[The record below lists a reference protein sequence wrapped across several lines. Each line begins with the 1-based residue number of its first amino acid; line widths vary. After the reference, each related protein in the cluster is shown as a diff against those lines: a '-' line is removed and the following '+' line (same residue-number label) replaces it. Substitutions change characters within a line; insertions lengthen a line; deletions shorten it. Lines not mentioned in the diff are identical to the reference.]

1 MNLPNKLTMS
11 RIIIT
16 ILIAILLLLPF
27 DAFGISFPQLFINE
41 LLKVDSRYLI
51 AGVLF
56 VIASLTD
63 LFDGKIAR
71 KNNQVTDFGKMLDA
85 IADKVLVNSVLIILS
100 AQGFISAI
108 IPVVIIFRDTI
119 VDSIKMMAGN
129 KGKVVAASNLG
140 KIKSACMMTGVSLTL
155 FNNLPFELW
164 NLYVSD
170 LLLIVASVLS
180 VISGVQYYNDNKEII
195 LKSGKWWKT
204 FEKNVFFNVY

>member
-11 RIIIT
+11 RIVISII
-16 ILIAILLLLPF
+16 IIILLLTPF
-27 DAFGISFPQLFINE
+27 DAFGIEFPQLFINE
-41 LLKVDSRYLI
+41 LLKVDSKYLI

-71 KNNQVTDFGKMLDA
+71 KRNLVTDFGKMLDA
-85 IADKVLVNSVLIILS
+85 IADKVLVNSVLIILAS
-100 AQGFISAI
+100 QGYINAI
-108 IPVVIIFRDTI
+108 IPTVIIVRDTI
-119 VDSIKMMAGN
+119 VNSIKMVAGN

-140 KIKSACMMTGVSLTL
+140 KVKSACMMTGISLTL

-170 LLLIVASVLS
+170 LLLIVACVLS
-180 VISGVQYYNDNKEII
+180 IISGVQYYYANKEYIMQG
-195 LKSGKWWKT
+195 GK
-204 FEKNVFFNVY
+204 

>member
-16 ILIAILLLLPF
+16 ILIIILLLLPF
-27 DAFGISFPQLFINE
+27 DAFGITFPQLFINE
-41 LLKVDSRYLI
+41 LLKVDSKYLL

-71 KNNQVTDFGKMLDA
+71 KTNQVTDFGKMLDA
-85 IADKVLVNSVLIILS
+85 IADKVLVNSVLIILA

-119 VDSIKMMAGN
+119 VDTIKMIAGN
-129 KGKVVAASNLG
+129 KGKVVAASKLG

-180 VISGVQYYNDNKEII
+180 VISGVQYYHDNKEFIFR
-195 LKSGKWWKT
+195 SGK
-204 FEKNVFFNVY
+204 

>member
-16 ILIAILLLLPF
+16 ILIIILLLLPF
-27 DAFGISFPQLFINE
+27 DAFGIEFPQLFVNE
-41 LLKVDSRYLI
+41 LLKVDSKYLL

-71 KNNQVTDFGKMLDA
+71 KKNLVTDFGKMLDA
-85 IADKVLVNSVLIILS
+85 IADKVLVNSVLIILA
-100 AQGFISAI
+100 AQGYISAI
-108 IPVVIIFRDTI
+108 IPVIIIFRDTI
-119 VDSIKMMAGN
+119 VDSIKMLAGN
-129 KGKVVAASNLG
+129 SGKVVAASKLG

-180 VISGVQYYNDNKEII
+180 VISGVQYYHDNKEFIF
-195 LKSGKWWKT
+195 KSGK
-204 FEKNVFFNVY
+204 

>member
-16 ILIAILLLLPF
+16 ILIIILLLLPF
-27 DAFGISFPQLFINE
+27 DTFGITFPQLFINE
-41 LLKVDSRYLI
+41 LLKVDSKYMI

-56 VIASLTD
+56 VAASLTD

-71 KNNQVTDFGKMLDA
+71 KKNLVTDFGKMLDA
-85 IADKVLVNSVLIILS
+85 IADKVLVNSVLIILA

-119 VDSIKMMAGN
+119 VDSIKMIAGN
-129 KGKVVAASNLG
+129 KGKVVAASKLG

-170 LLLIVASVLS
+170 LLIIIACILS
-180 VISGVQYYNDNKEII
+180 IISGIQYYNDNKEYL
-195 LKSGKWWKT
+195 LKSGK
-204 FEKNVFFNVY
+204 

>member
-195 LKSGKWWKT
+195 LKSGK
-204 FEKNVFFNVY
+204 

>member
-11 RIIIT
+11 RIILTIT
-16 ILIAILLLLPF
+16 IIILLLLPF
-27 DAFGISFPQLFINE
+27 DAFGVAFPQLFINE
-41 LLKVDSRYLI
+41 LLKVDSKYLL

-56 VIASLTD
+56 VVASLTD

-71 KNNQVTDFGKMLDA
+71 KKNLVTDFGKMLDA
-85 IADKVLVNSVLIILS
+85 IADKVLVNSVLIILA
-100 AQGFISAI
+100 AQGYISAI

-119 VDSIKMMAGN
+119 VDSIKMIAGN
-129 KGKVVAASNLG
+129 KGKVVAASKLG

-180 VISGVQYYNDNKEII
+180 IISGVQYYHDNKEFI
-195 LKSGKWWKT
+195 LKSGK
-204 FEKNVFFNVY
+204 

>member
-16 ILIAILLLLPF
+16 ILIIILLLLPF
-27 DAFGISFPQLFINE
+27 DAFGITFPQLFINE
-41 LLKVDSRYLI
+41 LLKVDSKYLI

-71 KNNQVTDFGKMLDA
+71 KKNQVTDFGKMLDA
-85 IADKVLVNSVLIILS
+85 IADKVLVNSVLIILA

-119 VDSIKMMAGN
+119 VDSIKMIAGN
-129 KGKVVAASNLG
+129 KGKVVAASKLG

-164 NLYVSD
+164 NLYISD

-180 VISGVQYYNDNKEII
+180 IISGVQYYHDNKEFI
-195 LKSGKWWKT
+195 LKSGK
-204 FEKNVFFNVY
+204 